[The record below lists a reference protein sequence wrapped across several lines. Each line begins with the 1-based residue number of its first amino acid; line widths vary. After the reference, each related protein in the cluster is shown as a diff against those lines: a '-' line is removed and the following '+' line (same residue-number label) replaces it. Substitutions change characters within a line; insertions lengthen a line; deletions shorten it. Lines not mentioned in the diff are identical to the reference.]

1 MASDEDEGDVSAPS
15 KGEDWDKWLIEETER
30 FEAEKRQLETDVSR
44 MKRENAHLKGELARL
59 RAPPQVIGTV
69 RDILDDGRVSI
80 KSSSGPDF
88 VVHISEGIDKEKLEI
103 GDRVALHRQTLA
115 VLETLPSAKDPLV
128 MGAEVESKPIETYKD
143 VGGLADELDEL
154 RSTIELPMLHPKRF
168 TKIGIEPPKGVLLVG
183 PPGTGK
189 TLMAKAVAN
198 ATNATFIRLI
208 GSELV
213 QKYIGEGAR
222 LVRELFQLA
231 QEKAPSIIFIDELDA
246 VGAKRMDVGTTG
258 DREVQRTLMQLLGEL
273 DGFTPRGEVS
283 IMAASN
289 RPDILDEALLRPGRF
304 DRIIKIPLP
313 EEDARMKIIKI
324 HTSKMSVAKGV
335 KYNNIIDETE
345 GFSGADLRALCVE
358 AGMNAIKSRRTQ
370 ITYKN
375 FTEALEKIKNRLN
388 ETDISE
394 PEGGLYY

>member
-1 MASDEDEGDVSAPS
+1 MAPEESEGDVSTPE
-15 KGEDWDKWLIEETER
+15 KGEDWNKWLIEETER
-30 FEAEKRQLETDVSR
+30 FESEKRQLETDVSR

-69 RDILDDGRVSI
+69 MDVLDDGRVSI

-88 VVHISEGIDKEKLEI
+88 VVHISEGIDKENLDI
-103 GDRVALHRQTLA
+103 GERVALHRQTLA
-115 VLETLPSAKDPLV
+115 VLETLPSTKDPLI
-128 MGAEVESKPIETYKD
+128 MGAEVEKKPTETYKD
-143 VGGLADELDEL
+143 IGGLVNELHEL
-154 RSTIELPMLHPKRF
+154 RSTVELPMLYPERF
-168 TKIGIEPPKGVLLVG
+168 TDVGIEPPKGVLLG
-183 PPGTGK
+183 GQPGTGK
-189 TLMAKAVAN
+189 TLMAKAVAH

-273 DGFTPRGEVS
+273 DGFTPRGNVS

-313 EEDARMKIIKI
+313 EEEARLKIIKI
-324 HTSKMSVAKGV
+324 HASNMSILRGVNYKKLSK
-335 KYNNIIDETE
+335 DTE
-345 GFSGADLRALCVE
+345 GLSGADLRALCVE
-358 AGMNAIKSRRTQ
+358 AGMNAISDKRS
-370 ITYKN
+370 KVN
-375 FTEALEKIKNRLN
+375 SKDFAEALDKVLNRLN
-388 ETDISE
+388 DAEISE